1 MRLLALAS
9 LVLILFTPLVH
20 ADDAHP
26 RPYDGNFD
34 AMAVVDEALEE
45 ARAGNKRLVL
55 ILGANWC
62 HDSRGLAHHLE
73 DEEVATI
80 LAEHYVLRH
89 IDVGWRDQNHAVMRR
104 FNIPAVYGTP
114 TVFIIDA
121 QSEDLLNRETRSDWT
136 SAASRPVEDVRAYF
150 ADWASN
156 ASPPLSVVESSLVYQ
171 SMLIE
176 IDLFEDE
183 EAERLAQAYIE
194 IGAWR
199 DGPRDQRPDNFATLA
214 REVDLWRLALP
225 QRIRDLREQALSQIE
240 AALSERAGGGEITLG
255 LVSAFDAS
263 DPDLT
268 LELTPTENE
277 RW

>member
-1 MRLLALAS
+1 MRLFACIS
-9 LVLILFTPLVH
+9 LVLIVFTSLAH

-34 AMAVVDEALEE
+34 AMSVVDEALEQ
-45 ARAGNKRLVL
+45 ARTENKRLLLVL
-55 ILGANWC
+55 GGNWC
-62 HDSRGLAHHLE
+62 HDSRGLAHHFE
-73 DEEVATI
+73 DDTVAAT

-104 FNIPAVYGTP
+104 FNVPAVYGTP

-121 QSEDLLNRETRSDWT
+121 ASEELLNRETRSDWT
-136 SAASRPVEDVRAYF
+136 SAASRPVEEVRAYF
-150 ADWASN
+150 ADWARN
-156 ASPPLSVVESSLVYQ
+156 TSPALSVAQSSLVYQ

-176 IDLFEDE
+176 IDLFEEE
-183 EAERLAQAYIE
+183 EADRLARAYIE
-194 IGAWR
+194 IGGWR
-199 DGPRDQRPDNFATLA
+199 DGPAEERPENFRALA
-214 REVDLWRLALP
+214 REVDLWRLRLP
-225 QRIRDLREQALSQIE
+225 GQVRDLRAEALTQVE
-240 AALSERAGGGEITLG
+240 AALTERAAGGDITLG